1 MNLERITMSN
11 TEAVVVQKAIDIV
24 KEHSNWISVDERLP
38 EDRQEV
44 LIFVADGFFGAY
56 MTVSYYNGNGHI
68 KSWNNIYLNET
79 VTHWQPLPSPPSEVQ
94 DGNQ

>member
-38 EDRQEV
+38 EDGQEV
-44 LIFVADGFFGAY
+44 LIFVADGAFETY
-56 MTVSYYNGNGHI
+56 ITVSYYNGNGRI
-68 KSWNNIYLNET
+68 KSWNNIYLRET
-79 VTHWQPLPSPPSEVQ
+79 VTHWQPLPKIP
-94 DGNQ
+94 NQGE